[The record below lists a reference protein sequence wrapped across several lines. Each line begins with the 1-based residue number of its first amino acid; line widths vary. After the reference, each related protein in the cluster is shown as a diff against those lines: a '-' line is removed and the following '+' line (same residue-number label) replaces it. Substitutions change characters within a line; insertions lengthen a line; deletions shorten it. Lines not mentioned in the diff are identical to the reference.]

1 MRRIRVEL
9 APRTEDSAV
18 NVPPRPQRHGRSP
31 VLAEAFARLEVAAAI
46 DDPDAAFRIL
56 TELRGT
62 AEGAWLLQVMTAV
75 TVSQFADHLRSVPRQ
90 RSDDPPSGGGRGA

>member
-1 MRRIRVEL
+1 MRRIRFEL

-18 NVPPRPQRHGRSP
+18 NITPRPRRGRSP
-31 VLAEAFARLEVAAAI
+31 VLAEAFARLEIAEAI

-62 AEGAWLLQVMTAV
+62 REGEWLLQVMASV
-75 TVSQFADHLRSVPRQ
+75 TLSQLADHVRNVPRQ
-90 RSDDPPSGGGRGA
+90 RET